1 VILVESEQTVI
12 RYEVAKHACENTTV
26 KAYKEKKSQKA
37 SPVERREHFAV
48 SQKM

>member
-37 SPVERREHFAV
+37 SPVRREHFAV